1 MRGPGTTESAVSPS
15 NSPDASTSG
24 ESDPCTSPPCK
35 RLKQAVLAFPSPAE
49 TEPLNSTPNTPN
61 GSYKNTDTVN
71 ISQPTPSASHDSDV
85 VIIADNAPAGGLVTA
100 APSPPDKKQSS
111 VCHTPPK
118 TPSSKTTPADAE
130 TKTSPSTTLPQTNK
144 AVNDKTPLRPTSAE
158 KLKKKEERERLRN
171 EKLRQKEEKEKQRLE
186 AKAAK
191 EKERLEAKQKKEQ
204 ERLEKQAEKEKKE
217 KERLEKKQREE
228 KDRLEKKEKKEEE
241 KRKKEE
247 EINAKIEEKKK
258 REEKKKQEEE
268 EKMKKKE
275 QAKNNFVNF
284 FITAPAP
291 TPKTLPKATER
302 FQPFQVAKFM
312 TLAPTTRRKLEESQK
327 QSLTSVMLKQDESN
341 NKYLHEIKTN
351 KPPLVK
357 AKRRSKIKAT
367 KVNSGDVPMEVDGD
381 KKDSMISLDD
391 DDDDENSNGSSVVEL
406 EQEEKK
412 KCMKA
417 ILLQFAENY
426 RPAYYGTHR
435 KKSKKISPKN
445 PFKKDEV
452 LLDYEVDSDEEW
464 EEEEPGESLSNSE
477 GEDEDNE
484 DNDEDDEDEGFFVPH
499 GYLSDDEGIEED
511 EEGNGEGKQ
520 QQQLAKAKAW
530 EAELKKKFKPLR
542 PIAVGCCWGE
552 DALSHELLQRFEA
565 ITLVYDSS
573 IMGTDCGDQAE
584 DFTGRSTPDSV
595 HPAAM
600 VVPEEAIPDLI
611 QFVHSSSMGINKLIR
626 QFREFWSNKCSSL
639 EGCKKHI
646 SKRQLERKIQ
656 AIAVKERRQDRK
668 RWYVQ
673 NHILEQYGMLGRL
686 QPRDLS
692 PAPDMEIIPAK
703 PGIKSLTQVGH
714 PGSALETDP
723 LKCGLRNSTEQIGA
737 AALSSLG
744 SSQGDDDVVVTG
756 ISKPQ
761 KPVTKRRIATTLIS
775 TDLTLKTPSGTNASR
790 SVIGQAQSTD
800 GNQMKQQESSDLNSK
815 ALSTHNAN
823 TSGSQLQAKEAKR
836 RIVPTLIS
844 SDKTEVKKIPPNKAP
859 AKKRIV
865 PTPISSDIGTKPS
878 SSSNAEIQK
887 VAPPSEAPAKKR
899 IVPTPISS
907 DIGTKPSSS
916 SNAEIQKVAPPN
928 EAPAKKRIVL
938 TPISSDITVKSST
951 TTNNNTANSVTQIRQ
966 KEGPSKTRIVP
977 TPSPTDIDSKPCENN
992 KSAESSKQQSSNS
1005 SEVPPKRRIIPTLV
1019 IGSKCPVPDASEN
1032 SAEKSKALPV
1042 KRIAP
1047 LPISPGGASDNPTAI
1062 CSESTAASSGEKA
1075 EGSTEP
1081 PSKKRVVPTLLG
1093 GESSRDV
1100 NTSCSQQPQMSGEAL
1115 LMRRITPTLVSTPN
1129 EARANPT
1136 ENPDQSKS
1144 AIDHVDLTTP
1154 NHFAP
1159 SKRPA
1164 SPATSDRAAKILKP
1178 DHGQACPTTHL
1189 LVHGSQRNT
1198 LPKQSENAPLNNDS
1212 AEKIEEPISSQG
1224 HRTVPEGA
1232 SVDTA
1237 SRACAVGAKDNFDVS
1252 VPHVKPLLETGQVL
1266 NSTPVN
1272 S

>member
-1 MRGPGTTESAVSPS
+1 M
-15 NSPDASTSG
+15 
-24 ESDPCTSPPCK
+24 
-35 RLKQAVLAFPSPAE
+35 
-49 TEPLNSTPNTPN
+49 
-61 GSYKNTDTVN
+61 
-71 ISQPTPSASHDSDV
+71 
-85 VIIADNAPAGGLVTA
+85 
-100 APSPPDKKQSS
+100 
-111 VCHTPPK
+111 
-118 TPSSKTTPADAE
+118 
-130 TKTSPSTTLPQTNK
+130 
-144 AVNDKTPLRPTSAE
+144 
-158 KLKKKEERERLRN
+158 
-171 EKLRQKEEKEKQRLE
+171 
-186 AKAAK
+186 
-191 EKERLEAKQKKEQ
+191 
-204 ERLEKQAEKEKKE
+204 
-217 KERLEKKQREE
+217 
-228 KDRLEKKEKKEEE
+228 
-241 KRKKEE
+241 
-247 EINAKIEEKKK
+247 
-258 REEKKKQEEE
+258 
-268 EKMKKKE
+268 
-275 QAKNNFVNF
+275 
-284 FITAPAP
+284 
-291 TPKTLPKATER
+291 PKA
-302 FQPFQVAKFM
+302 
-312 TLAPTTRRKLEESQK
+312 S
-327 QSLTSVMLKQDESN
+327 SN
-341 NKYLHEIKTN
+341 NSW
-351 KPPLVK
+351 P
-357 AKRRSKIKAT
+357 S
-367 KVNSGDVPMEVDGD
+367 
-381 KKDSMISLDD
+381 
-391 DDDDENSNGSSVVEL
+391 
-406 EQEEKK
+406 Q
-412 KCMKA
+412 
-417 ILLQFAENY
+417 
-426 RPAYYGTHR
+426 
-435 KKSKKISPKN
+435 
-445 PFKKDEV
+445 
-452 LLDYEVDSDEEW
+452 
-464 EEEEPGESLSNSE
+464 
-477 GEDEDNE
+477 
-484 DNDEDDEDEGFFVPH
+484 
-499 GYLSDDEGIEED
+499 
-511 EEGNGEGKQ
+511 
-520 QQQLAKAKAW
+520 AW

-584 DFTGRSTPDSV
+584 EFAGRSTPDSV

-703 PGIKSLTQVGH
+703 PGIKSLTKVGH

-744 SSQGDDDVVVTG
+744 PSQGDDDVVVTG

-775 TDLTLKTPSGTNASR
+775 TDLTLKTPSGTNASGA
-790 SVIGQAQSTD
+790 VICQAQSAD

-844 SDKTEVKKIPPNKAP
+844 SDKTEVKK
-859 AKKRIV
+859 
-865 PTPISSDIGTKPS
+865 T
-878 SSSNAEIQK
+878 
-887 VAPPSEAPAKKR
+887 PPSEAPAKKR

-928 EAPAKKRIVL
+928 EAPAKKRIVP

-966 KEGPSKTRIVP
+966 KEGPPKRRIVP

-992 KSAESSKQQSSNS
+992 KSAESSKQQSLNS

-1047 LPISPGGASDNPTAI
+1047 LPISPGGFSDNPTAI
-1062 CSESTAASSGEKA
+1062 CSESTAASSGEKV

-1115 LMRRITPTLVSTPN
+1115 LKRRITPTLVSTPN
-1129 EARANPT
+1129 EPRANPT

-1144 AIDHVDLTTP
+1144 AIEHVDLTTP

-1189 LVHGSQRNT
+1189 LVHGSQENT